1 MTTNNY
7 SFKTPHFL
15 RGFVV
20 YAIIAVLGLLFVGC
34 GGNAVSQ
41 KTVTKPRY
49 EFSYNE
55 KLFSVKEI
63 VKDDYQIKIDSL
75 GDDFDASLTVFA
87 PTKIDQKVKPQ
98 DYYDTA
104 KLDFLS
110 SFEKVLNEKES
121 KSELKGIS
129 TFIDVIT
136 ATKEKSQSNWA
147 GMLKLC
153 VVKDGLLI
161 LTLKC
166 NSSKIELFRNDIN
179 ALFESVKLKGIDD

>member
-55 KLFSVKEI
+55 KLFSVKETI
-63 VKDDYQIKIDSL
+63 TDDYQIKIDSL

-87 PTKIDQKVKPQ
+87 PTKIDEKVKFQ

-136 ATKEKSQSNWA
+136 ATKEKSQSNWT

-166 NSSKIELFRNDIN
+166 NSSKIELYRNDIN
-179 ALFESVKLKGIDD
+179 NLFESIKLKGIDD